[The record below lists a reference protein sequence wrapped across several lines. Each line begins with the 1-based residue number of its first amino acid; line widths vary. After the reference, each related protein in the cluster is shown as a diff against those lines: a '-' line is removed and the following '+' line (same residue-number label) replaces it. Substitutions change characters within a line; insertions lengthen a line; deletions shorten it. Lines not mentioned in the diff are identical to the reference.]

1 MKHNPP
7 GRSPARARVLRDW
20 LAAPGDVRAVTEHA
34 SRLLALQSV
43 LDACLPAA
51 LRGQVRVSNFRQGV
65 LVAGV
70 SGGALA
76 HRLRTL
82 APQLVEALRARQ
94 VAVVELRAEVR
105 PAVPAPP
112 PPPKRAVLGPGARES
127 IERLAASLPDSPM
140 RAALERMARRARQP

>member
-1 MKHNPP
+1 MKQNPQ
-7 GRSPARARVLRDW
+7 GRSATRARALRDW
-20 LAAPGDVRAVTEHA
+20 LAAPGDTGSVTEHA
-34 SRLLALQSV
+34 RRLLALQTV
-43 LDACLPAA
+43 LDACLPTV
-51 LRGQVRVSNFRQGV
+51 LRGQVRVSNLRQGV

-70 SGGALA
+70 NGGAVA

-105 PAVPAPP
+105 PVMPAPP
-112 PPPKRAVLGPGARES
+112 PPPKRAVLGPTARES

-140 RAALERMARRARQP
+140 RAALERMARRDRRS